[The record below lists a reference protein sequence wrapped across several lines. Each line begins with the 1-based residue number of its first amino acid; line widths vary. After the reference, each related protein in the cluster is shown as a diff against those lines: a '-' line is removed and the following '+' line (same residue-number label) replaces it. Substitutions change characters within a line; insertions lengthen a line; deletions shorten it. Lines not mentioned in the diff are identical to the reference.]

1 VDESSNGKEAAEGG
15 VKKERGR
22 INEKERIAKLT
33 RVIL

>member
-22 INEKERIAKLT
+22 INEREMMEK
-33 RVIL
+33 